1 MEKKTSDDGL
11 IAFIFGVILLCF
23 WLPSKCSSS
32 EEVAVPPVSISRR
45 GIIDSA
51 QLSEIF
57 KNSMIG
63 FGFNVDQSR
72 IENWKNFQQ
81 NATQNP
87 SKYTLGVDP
96 KLNRQM
102 TSPLNLNFGKS
113 SSINVKTGFKQT
125 GTDVTNTLGNG
136 LNPTT
141 SGKTKDY
148 LSVPPLDTYSTNE
161 SERLGI
167 KK

>member
-57 KNSMIG
+57 KNSMMG
-63 FGFNVDQSR
+63 LRFNEDLLR
-72 IENWKNFQQ
+72 IENGKDFQQ
-81 NATQNP
+81 NDAQNP
-87 SKYTLGVDP
+87 NKYTLGVDP
-96 KLNRQM
+96 KLNRQI

-125 GTDVTNTLGNG
+125 GTGVTNTLGNG
-136 LNPTT
+136 LNPMTP
-141 SGKTKDY
+141 GKTKDY

>member
-1 MEKKTSDDGL
+1 
-11 IAFIFGVILLCF
+11 
-23 WLPSKCSSS
+23 
-32 EEVAVPPVSISRR
+32 
-45 GIIDSA
+45 
-51 QLSEIF
+51 
-57 KNSMIG
+57 
-63 FGFNVDQSR
+63 
-72 IENWKNFQQ
+72 
-81 NATQNP
+81 
-87 SKYTLGVDP
+87 
-96 KLNRQM
+96 M

-125 GTDVTNTLGNG
+125 GTGVTNTIGNG

-161 SERLGI
+161 SERLGF